1 LAWYGG
7 RHAVLRT
14 EGSLLMTILRKTT
27 QRAQPIQKR
36 AQERRQQILELTAQL
51 LEEVGQDDLT
61 TILVAKRAGVSVGT
75 LYHYFPNK
83 YAILYA
89 LAEQW
94 VGEMDI
100 ALQELEA
107 ENIEDQSVKCFVE
120 RSVERMLAVYN
131 NQLGLLPLVQA
142 MYGVPELKE
151 LDLIHDEL
159 IITSMARMFKRMD
172 ISSKPNELARLGRT
186 YLELSHAL
194 ILVVVNQN
202 KTDGEKTLSELKYLS
217 LSLLE
222 RAKSQF

>member
-1 LAWYGG
+1 
-7 RHAVLRT
+7 
-14 EGSLLMTILRKTT
+14 MTSLRKTES
-27 QRAQPIQKR
+27 RAQPVQKR
-36 AQERRQQILELTAQL
+36 AQERRNLILGVTAEL

-83 YAILYA
+83 YAIMYA

-94 VGEMDI
+94 VGEMDV
-100 ALQELEA
+100 ALQALEA
-107 ENIEDQSVKCFVE
+107 EPVESYSVKRFVE
-120 RSVERMLAVYN
+120 GSVERMLAVYT
-131 NQLGLLPLVQA
+131 NQQGLLPLVQA

-151 LDLIHDEL
+151 LDLVHDEL

-172 ISSKPNELARLGRT
+172 ISSKANELARLGRT

-194 ILVVVNQN
+194 IIVAVNQN
-202 KTDGEKTLSELKYLS
+202 KTDAEKTLSELKFLN

>member
-1 LAWYGG
+1 
-7 RHAVLRT
+7 
-14 EGSLLMTILRKTT
+14 MTSLRKTES
-27 QRAQPIQKR
+27 RAQPVQKR
-36 AQERRQQILELTAQL
+36 AQERRNLILGVTAEL

-83 YAILYA
+83 YAIMYA

-94 VGEMDI
+94 VGEMDV
-100 ALQELEA
+100 ALQALEA
-107 ENIEDQSVKCFVE
+107 EPVEGYSVKRFVE
-120 RSVERMLAVYN
+120 GSVERMLAVYT
-131 NQLGLLPLVQA
+131 NQQGLLPLVQA

-151 LDLIHDEL
+151 LDLVHDEL

-172 ISSKPNELARLGRT
+172 ISSKANELERLGRT

-194 ILVVVNQN
+194 IIVAVNQN
-202 KTDGEKTLSELKYLS
+202 QTDAEKTLSELKFLN

>member
-1 LAWYGG
+1 
-7 RHAVLRT
+7 
-14 EGSLLMTILRKTT
+14 MTSLRKTT
-27 QRAQPIQKR
+27 PRTQPVQKR
-36 AQERRQQILELTAQL
+36 AQERRNQILGVTADL

-83 YAILYA
+83 YAIMYA

-107 ENIEDQSVKCFVE
+107 EDIEALSLKKFIE
-120 RSVERMLAVYN
+120 RSIERMLLVYT
-131 NQLGLLPLVQA
+131 NQQGLLPLVQA

-159 IITSMARMFKRMD
+159 IINSMARMFKRMD
-172 ISSKPNELARLGRT
+172 IASKNAELARLGRS
-186 YLELSHAL
+186 YMEISHAL
-194 ILVVVNQN
+194 LLVVVHQS
-202 KTDGEKTLSELKYLS
+202 KADGSKTLAELKYLS
-217 LSLLE
+217 LCLLE

>member
-1 LAWYGG
+1 
-7 RHAVLRT
+7 
-14 EGSLLMTILRKTT
+14 MTSLRKTT
-27 QRAQPIQKR
+27 PRTQPVQKR
-36 AQERRQQILELTAQL
+36 AQERRNQILGVTADL

-83 YAILYA
+83 YAIMYA

-107 ENIEDQSVKCFVE
+107 EDIEALSLKKFIE
-120 RSVERMLAVYN
+120 RSIERMLLVYT
-131 NQLGLLPLVQA
+131 NQQGLLPLVQA

-159 IITSMARMFKRMD
+159 IIASMARMFKRMD
-172 ISSKPNELARLGRT
+172 ISSKAHELARLGRT

-194 ILVVVNQN
+194 IIVALNQN
-202 KTDGEKTLSELKYLS
+202 KADAEKTLGELKFLN

>member
-1 LAWYGG
+1 
-7 RHAVLRT
+7 
-14 EGSLLMTILRKTT
+14 MTSLRKTES
-27 QRAQPIQKR
+27 RAQPVQKR
-36 AQERRQQILELTAQL
+36 AQERRNLILGVTAEL

-83 YAILYA
+83 YAIMYA

-94 VGEMDI
+94 VGEMDV
-100 ALQELEA
+100 ALQALE
-107 ENIEDQSVKCFVE
+107 IEPVESYSVKRFVE
-120 RSVERMLAVYN
+120 SSVERILAVYT
-131 NQLGLLPLVQA
+131 NQQGLLPLVQA

-151 LDLIHDEL
+151 LDLVHDEL
-159 IITSMARMFKRMD
+159 IITSMARMFQRMD
-172 ISSKPNELARLGRT
+172 ISSKANELARLGRT

-194 ILVVVNQN
+194 IIVAVNQN
-202 KTDGEKTLSELKYLS
+202 KTDAEKTLSELKFLN

>member
-1 LAWYGG
+1 
-7 RHAVLRT
+7 
-14 EGSLLMTILRKTT
+14 MTSLRKTES
-27 QRAQPIQKR
+27 RAQPVQKR
-36 AQERRQQILELTAQL
+36 AQERRNLILGVTAEL

-83 YAILYA
+83 YAIMYA

-94 VGEMDI
+94 VGEMDV
-100 ALQELEA
+100 ALQALE
-107 ENIEDQSVKCFVE
+107 IEPVESYSVKRFVE
-120 RSVERMLAVYN
+120 SSVERILAVYT
-131 NQLGLLPLVQA
+131 NQQGLLPLVQA

-151 LDLIHDEL
+151 LDLVHDEL
-159 IITSMARMFKRMD
+159 IITSMARMFQRMD
-172 ISSKPNELARLGRT
+172 ISSKANELARLGRT

-194 ILVVVNQN
+194 IIVAVNQN
-202 KTDGEKTLSELKYLS
+202 TTDAEKTLSELKFLN

>member
-1 LAWYGG
+1 
-7 RHAVLRT
+7 
-14 EGSLLMTILRKTT
+14 MTSLRKTES
-27 QRAQPIQKR
+27 RAQPVQKR
-36 AQERRQQILELTAQL
+36 AQERRNLILGVTAEL

-83 YAILYA
+83 YAIMYA

-94 VGEMDI
+94 VGEMDV
-100 ALQELEA
+100 ALQALE
-107 ENIEDQSVKCFVE
+107 IEPVESYSVKRFVE
-120 RSVERMLAVYN
+120 SSVERMLAVYT
-131 NQLGLLPLVQA
+131 NQQGLLPLVQA

-151 LDLIHDEL
+151 LDLVHDEL
-159 IITSMARMFKRMD
+159 IITSMARMFQRMD
-172 ISSKPNELARLGRT
+172 ISSKANELARLGRT

-194 ILVVVNQN
+194 IIVAVNQN
-202 KTDGEKTLSELKYLS
+202 KTDAEKTLSELKFLN

>member
-1 LAWYGG
+1 
-7 RHAVLRT
+7 
-14 EGSLLMTILRKTT
+14 MTSLRKTES
-27 QRAQPIQKR
+27 RAQPVQKR
-36 AQERRQQILELTAQL
+36 AQERRNLILGVTAEL

-83 YAILYA
+83 YAIMYA

-94 VGEMDI
+94 VGEMDV
-100 ALQELEA
+100 ALQALEA
-107 ENIEDQSVKCFVE
+107 EPVESYSVKRFVE
-120 RSVERMLAVYN
+120 GSVERMLAVYT
-131 NQLGLLPLVQA
+131 NQQGLLPLVQA

-151 LDLIHDEL
+151 LDLVHDEL

-172 ISSKPNELARLGRT
+172 ISSKANELARLGRT

-194 ILVVVNQN
+194 IIVAVNQN
-202 KTDGEKTLSELKYLS
+202 KTDAEKTLCELKFLN

>member
-1 LAWYGG
+1 
-7 RHAVLRT
+7 
-14 EGSLLMTILRKTT
+14 MTNLRKTES
-27 QRAQPIQKR
+27 RAQPVQKR
-36 AQERRQQILELTAQL
+36 AQERRNLILGITAEL

-83 YAILYA
+83 YAIMYA

-94 VGEMDI
+94 VGEMDV
-100 ALQELEA
+100 ALQALEVEPV
-107 ENIEDQSVKCFVE
+107 ENYSVKRFVE
-120 RSVERMLAVYN
+120 GSVERMLAVYT
-131 NQLGLLPLVQA
+131 NQQGLLPLVQA

-151 LDLIHDEL
+151 LDLVHDEL

-172 ISSKPNELARLGRT
+172 ISSKANELARLGRT

-194 ILVVVNQN
+194 IIVAVNQN
-202 KTDGEKTLSELKYLS
+202 KTDAEKTLSELKFLN